1 MPSAWRIVRAAR
13 VNSAFTG
20 EGARVYGGRWN
31 SRGTAVIYVSEHESL
46 AALELFVHLTPLS
59 PNDRYRSFRLEWEDK
74 LTEYFPVKSL
84 PPHWNA
90 EPPTFQTMQIGDEW
104 VRAGK
109 SVALA
114 VPSVLSTSEMNF
126 LLNPRHPDF
135 KRIKI
140 SQPIAVSVRFAPVE
154 SLTIRW
160 NNGRSRRSASRRALK
175 IEQNK
180 TTRVEKPVSDDHGPK
195 ISPRR

>member
-46 AALELFVHLTPLS
+46 AALELLVHLTPV
-59 PNDRYRSFRLEWEDK
+59 PPDGRYRSFRLEWDDK
-74 LTEYFPVKSL
+74 LTEYFAVKNL
-84 PPHWNA
+84 PANWNT
-90 EPPTFQTMQIGDEW
+90 EPPTVQTMQIGDDW
-104 VRAGK
+104 VHAGR

-126 LLNPRHPDF
+126 LLNPKHPDF
-135 KRIKI
+135 KKIKI
-140 SQPIAVSVRFAPVE
+140 SQPIDYRFD
-154 SLTIRW
+154 
-160 NNGRSRRSASRRALK
+160 SRLLNR
-175 IEQNK
+175 
-180 TTRVEKPVSDDHGPK
+180 
-195 ISPRR
+195 

>member
-1 MPSAWRIVRAAR
+1 MPCAWRIVRAAR

-46 AALELFVHLTPLS
+46 AALELLVHLAPL
-59 PNDRYRSFRLEWEDK
+59 PPDDRYLSFRLEWDDK
-74 LTEYFPVKSL
+74 LTEYFPSKSL
-84 PPHWNA
+84 PASWNV
-90 EPPTFQTMQIGDEW
+90 EPPMFQTMQIGDEW

-126 LLNPRHPDF
+126 LLKPKHPDF
-135 KRIKI
+135 KKIKI
-140 SQPIAVSVRFAPVE
+140 SQPVEYRFD
-154 SLTIRW
+154 
-160 NNGRSRRSASRRALK
+160 SRLLNR
-175 IEQNK
+175 
-180 TTRVEKPVSDDHGPK
+180 
-195 ISPRR
+195 

>member
-90 EPPTFQTMQIGDEW
+90 EPPTFQTMQVGDEW

-126 LLNPRHPDF
+126 LLNPKHHDF
-135 KRIKI
+135 KKIKI
-140 SQPIAVSVRFAPVE
+140 SQPVQYRFD
-154 SLTIRW
+154 
-160 NNGRSRRSASRRALK
+160 SRLLNR
-175 IEQNK
+175 
-180 TTRVEKPVSDDHGPK
+180 
-195 ISPRR
+195 

>member
-74 LTEYFPVKSL
+74 LTEYFPVKRL

-90 EPPTFQTMQIGDEW
+90 EPPPLQTMQIGDDW

-109 SVALA
+109 SVALG

-126 LLNPRHPDF
+126 LLNPKHSDF

-140 SQPIAVSVRFAPVE
+140 SQPVQYRFD
-154 SLTIRW
+154 
-160 NNGRSRRSASRRALK
+160 SRLLNR
-175 IEQNK
+175 
-180 TTRVEKPVSDDHGPK
+180 
-195 ISPRR
+195 

>member
-46 AALELFVHLTPLS
+46 AALELFVHVTPLS

-74 LTEYFPVKSL
+74 LTQYFSVKSL

-90 EPPTFQTMQIGDEW
+90 EPPTFQTMQVGDEW
-104 VRAGK
+104 IRAGK

-140 SQPIAVSVRFAPVE
+140 SQPVLYRFD
-154 SLTIRW
+154 
-160 NNGRSRRSASRRALK
+160 SRLLNR
-175 IEQNK
+175 
-180 TTRVEKPVSDDHGPK
+180 
-195 ISPRR
+195 

>member
-20 EGARVYGGRWN
+20 EGARIYGGRWN

-46 AALELFVHLTPLS
+46 AALELLVHLTPL
-59 PNDRYRSFRLEWEDK
+59 PPDDRYLSFRLEWDHK
-74 LTEYFPVKSL
+74 LTEHVPVKNL
-84 PPHWNA
+84 PLHWNA
-90 EPPTFQTMQIGDEW
+90 EPPDSQTMQIGDEW

-114 VPSVLSTSEMNF
+114 LPSVLSASEMNF

-135 KRIKI
+135 KKIKI
-140 SQPIAVSVRFAPVE
+140 SHPVE
-154 SLTIRW
+154 YRFD
-160 NNGRSRRSASRRALK
+160 SRLLNR
-175 IEQNK
+175 
-180 TTRVEKPVSDDHGPK
+180 
-195 ISPRR
+195 